1 MKDKLY
7 KLMNWPE
14 IEAIIYSE
22 DDNPHRLLG
31 PHKAGSS
38 VVFQTFQ
45 PGAERVELV
54 FPDAGKELEMELADE
69 AGYFAVLIPGRSCRK
84 GRPPQKNSLPMN
96 TGLPGRTGR

>member
-54 FPDAGKELEMELADE
+54 FPMRERSWKWSWRTRPVTLRSSFREGAAGKGD
-69 AGYFAVLIPGRSCRK
+69 
-84 GRPPQKNSLPMN
+84 LPK
-96 TGLPGRTGR
+96 RTPFL

>member
-31 PHKAGSS
+31 PHKAGNS
-38 VVFQTFQ
+38 VV
-45 PGAERVELV
+45 
-54 FPDAGKELEMELADE
+54 
-69 AGYFAVLIPGRSCRK
+69 AGYFAALIPGK
-84 GRPPQKNSLPMN
+84 ELPEKE
-96 TGLPGRTGR
+96 TSPKELPSYEYRITWPDGTVKTQGDPYRFGPVISKKDTDRFAAGIH